1 MNEISI
7 VEEKPMLVAGM
18 RQRGHYKEIA
28 KMLQALFAY
37 ILSQQA
43 IIAGPPL
50 FLWHERSVEDAQRAD
65 DSGNA
70 DIEVCVPILKKI
82 PEEEMIKCYDL
93 PGGTMAKIIHKGPY
107 EECGQTYEKLFAWLE
122 DNGRKLSGPIR
133 EAYLNDP
140 REVAPQ
146 EILTFIFAP
155 IS

>member
-7 VEEKPMLVAGM
+7 VEEKPLLVAGM

-28 KMLQALFAY
+28 EMLPALFEY
-37 ILSQQA
+37 IVGQRA

-50 FLWHERSVEDAQRAD
+50 FLCHEMSIEDAQKAEE
-65 DSGNA
+65 SGNA
-70 DIEVCVPILKKI
+70 DIEVCVPIAKTI
-82 PEEEMIKCYDL
+82 PESEKVKCYEL
-93 PGGTMAKIIHKGPY
+93 PGATMAKTTHKGPY
-107 EECGQTYEKLFAWLE
+107 EECGQAYERLFIWLDE
-122 DNGRKLSGPIR
+122 NGRKLTGPIR

-146 EILTFIFAP
+146 EILTVIYAP

>member
-28 KMLQALFAY
+28 EMLPALFEY
-37 ILSQQA
+37 IVGQRA

-50 FLWHERSVEDAQRAD
+50 FLWHEKSVEDAQRAD

-70 DIEVCVPILKKI
+70 DMEVCVPIAKKI
-82 PEEEMIKCYDL
+82 PESEKVKCYEL

-107 EECGQTYEKLFAWLE
+107 EECGQTYEKLFLWLE
-122 DNGRKLSGPIR
+122 ENDRKLSGPIR